1 MSAVTGLVPVKAAG
15 WSAGLGNMLLKE
27 HGVWWRTRRWLVH
40 LVLWT
45 VVINGFMLLV
55 NFGDGGESGGGP
67 RALQKLSE
75 LLEVFFRV
83 GGFFATVGV
92 VTVTQS
98 AIVQEKQMGTAAWLL
113 TKPIARPAFVVAKL
127 LATAYA
133 VLFLMVLVPT
143 TLFLLQTRLVFG
155 VFPQM
160 PGFAQ
165 GVALLALSHLFYVAL
180 TVMLGTLFSARGAV
194 SGTAIGFFFSGLI
207 LPNLLKGSPKLFPW
221 MLPEFAAGLALGRDL
236 PAWSHWPV
244 LATMAWI
251 VVFVAVAI
259 WRWGREEF

>member
-1 MSAVTGLVPVKAAG
+1 MSAAAGLAPVKASG

-40 LVLWT
+40 LVLWI

-55 NFGDGGESGGGP
+55 NFGDGRGDGGF
-67 RALQKLSE
+67 RALQKLAE

-92 VTVTQS
+92 ITVTQG
-98 AIVQEKQMGTAAWLL
+98 AVVQEKQLGTAAWLL
-113 TKPIARPAFVVAKL
+113 TKPIARPAFIVAKL

-133 VLFLMVLVPT
+133 VLFLIVMVPT
-143 TLFLLQTRLVFG
+143 VLFLAQVRLVFG
-155 VFPQM
+155 VWPQM
-160 PGFAQ
+160 PGFGQ

-180 TVMLGTLFSARGAV
+180 TVMLGTLFNARGAV
-194 SGTAIGFFFSGLI
+194 SGTALGLFFAGMI
-207 LPNLLKGSPKLFPW
+207 LPNVIKGSPKWFPW
-221 MLPEFAAGLALGRDL
+221 MLPEFGAGLSLGRSL
-236 PAWSHWPV
+236 PAWSQWPV
-244 LATMAWI
+244 LATLGWI

>member
-1 MSAVTGLVPVKAAG
+1 MSATAGLVPVKSSG

-40 LVLWT
+40 LVLWI

-55 NFGDGGESGGGP
+55 NFGDRGDDGGP

-98 AIVQEKQMGTAAWLL
+98 VVVQEKQLGTAAWLL
-113 TKPIARPAFVVAKL
+113 TKPIARPAFIVAKL

-155 VFPQM
+155 VVPAM
-160 PGFAQ
+160 PGFGQ

-180 TVMLGTLFSARGAV
+180 TVMLGTLFNARGAV
-194 SGTAIGFFFSGLI
+194 SGTAIGFMFAGFI
-207 LPNLLKGSPKLFPW
+207 LPNVLAWSPLAFPW
-221 MLPEFAAGLALGRDL
+221 MLPEFGAGLALGRAL
-236 PAWSHWPV
+236 PPWSNWPV
-244 LATMAWI
+244 LATMGWM

>member
-1 MSAVTGLVPVKAAG
+1 VKAAG

-40 LVLWT
+40 LVLWV

-55 NFGDGGESGGGP
+55 NFGDGGQGGGGP

-75 LLEVFFRV
+75 LIEVFFRV

-92 VTVTQS
+92 VTVTQGGS
-98 AIVQEKQMGTAAWLL
+98 SGEAGDGLAADQADRAL
-113 TKPIARPAFVVAKL
+113 AFIMAL

-155 VFPQM
+155 VFPPM
-160 PGFAQ
+160 PGFVQ
-165 GVALLALSHLFYVAL
+165 GLSWLALGHLFYGPDGNA
-180 TVMLGTLFSARGAV
+180 GDLFSSRGAV
-194 SGTAIGFFFSGLI
+194 SGTAIGFMFAGFI
-207 LPNLLKGSPKLFPW
+207 LPNVLAWKPLAFPW
-221 MLPEFAAGLALGRDL
+221 MLPEFGAGLALGRAL
-236 PAWSHWPV
+236 PPWSHWPV
-244 LATMAWI
+244 LATMGWI

>member
-1 MSAVTGLVPVKAAG
+1 MSAAGLVPVKASG
-15 WSAGLGNMLLKE
+15 WMAGLGNMLLKE
-27 HGVWWRTRRWLVH
+27 HGVWWRTRRWAVH
-40 LVLWT
+40 LVLWI

-55 NFGDGGESGGGP
+55 NFGDGGQGGGGP

-98 AIVQEKQMGTAAWLL
+98 VIVQEKQMGTAAWLL

-155 VFPQM
+155 VFPPM
-160 PGFAQ
+160 PGFVQ
-165 GVALLALSHLFYVAL
+165 GLSWLALSHLFYVAL
-180 TVMLGTLFSARGAV
+180 AVMLGTLFNARGAV
-194 SGTAIGFFFSGLI
+194 SGTAIGFMFAGFI
-207 LPNLLKGSPKLFPW
+207 LPNVLPMSPLAFPW
-221 MLPEFAAGLALGRDL
+221 MLPEFGAGLALGRAL
-236 PAWSHWPV
+236 PPWAHWPV
-244 LATMAWI
+244 LATIGWM